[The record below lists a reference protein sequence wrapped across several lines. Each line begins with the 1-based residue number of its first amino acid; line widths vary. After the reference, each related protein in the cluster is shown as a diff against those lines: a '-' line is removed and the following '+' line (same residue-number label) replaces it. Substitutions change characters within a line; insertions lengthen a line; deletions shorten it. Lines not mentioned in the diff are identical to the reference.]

1 MKATKMLHLRN
12 GATWPRRGIIFLGK

>member
-12 GATWPRRGIIFLGK
+12 GASMPRPAIIFLGK